1 MIFSGEVIDL
11 NSLTRE
17 ILDLVKAVN
26 SEIPTD
32 TSLNLLNE
40 GYIDS
45 FDIVNI
51 VPVLEEHFHFDIPPE
66 EIIPENFTSLDRMA
80 NMVQRIKDE
89 EKE

>member
-1 MIFSGEVIDL
+1 M
-11 NSLTRE
+11 
-17 ILDLVKAVN
+17 
-26 SEIPTD
+26 
-32 TSLNLLNE
+32 
-40 GYIDS
+40 
-45 FDIVNI
+45 NI